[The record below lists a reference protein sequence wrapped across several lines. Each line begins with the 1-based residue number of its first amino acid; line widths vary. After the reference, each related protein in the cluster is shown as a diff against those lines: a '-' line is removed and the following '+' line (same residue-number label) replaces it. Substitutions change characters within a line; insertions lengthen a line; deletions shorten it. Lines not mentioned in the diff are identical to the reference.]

1 MIPRLEQTPDCADML
16 SLHQLAEALGN
27 AVDARDQDTHR
38 HSWEVA
44 EIAKLLATASGADA
58 SLVDKVHL
66 AAHLH
71 DIGKI
76 GIPDA
81 ILKKPGRLDDQEWL
95 MMRQHPVIGEA
106 IIRPVALLSEPDG
119 VSEMIRHHHERFDGH
134 GYPDQLNGTA
144 IPLGA
149 RIIAVADT
157 LSALL
162 QHRPYRPGTSFS
174 KAVEEIV
181 RCSGSQFDPEIT
193 KLLVEQQCNLKS
205 MFNSIG
211 GSKTEDYFINS
222 RLKAITSMP
231 ATSPSRLSWPLP

>member
-1 MIPRLEQTPDCADML
+1 MVSPGLKQTSDCTDML

-38 HSWEVA
+38 HSWDVA
-44 EIAKLLATASGADA
+44 EIAKLLVTALGADA

-66 AAHLH
+66 AGHLH

-81 ILKKPGRLDDQEWL
+81 ILKKTGRLDDQEWL

-106 IIRPVALLSEPDG
+106 IIRPVAILSGPDG
-119 VSEMIRHHHERFDGH
+119 VAEMIRHHHERFDGQ
-134 GYPDQLNGTA
+134 GYPDRLHGTA

-174 KAVEEIV
+174 EAVEEIV
-181 RCSGSQFDPEIT
+181 CCSGSQFDPDIT
-193 KLLVEQQCNLKS
+193 KLLVEQQCNLKR
-205 MFNSIG
+205 MFESIDA
-211 GSKTEDYFINS
+211 SRTQDYFISN
-222 RLKAITSMP
+222 RLRAIISIP
-231 ATSPSRLSWPLP
+231 PISPSRLS